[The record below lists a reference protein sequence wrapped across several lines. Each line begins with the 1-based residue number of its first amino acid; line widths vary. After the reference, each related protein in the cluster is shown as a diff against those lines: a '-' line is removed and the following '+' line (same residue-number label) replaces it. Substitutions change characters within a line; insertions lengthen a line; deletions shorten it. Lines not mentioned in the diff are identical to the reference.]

1 MHAIIF
7 VIPYK
12 YESFLYI
19 SYGLSPDCLLHCP
32 LLYDVPM
39 YIEHVYLFWVI
50 TIAMVCVQIYMLHAH
65 LWSVCV
71 TFMCLVTGHVKLS
84 CFLFWV

>member
-1 MHAIIF
+1 
-7 VIPYK
+7 
-12 YESFLYI
+12 
-19 SYGLSPDCLLHCP
+19 
-32 LLYDVPM
+32 M